1 MDVSHP
7 ADPPRPSD
15 ARDST
20 EAPSTNVHEF
30 VRPFDPMSSE
40 AESQYNAVVR
50 RVNRV
55 RAMRSRNDRERLE
68 LERQFVENDLTVR
81 TGPRTGLPL
90 SVRGRRQR
98 IRRLF
103 ELAVEA
109 QRLENEEGFSV
120 LALERMNNELDLW
133 ASDTYGP

>member
-7 ADPPRPSD
+7 ADPPRTCD

-20 EAPSTNVHEF
+20 EALSSNVHEF
-30 VRPFDPMSSE
+30 VRPFDPMSRE
-40 AESQYNAVVR
+40 AESQYDAVVR

-55 RAMRSRNDRERLE
+55 RALRSRNDRERLE
-68 LERQFVENDLTVR
+68 LERQFVENDLTV
-81 TGPRTGLPL
+81 TAGPRTGLPL

-98 IRRLF
+98 IRRLLD
-103 ELAVEA
+103 LAAEA
-109 QRLENEEGFSV
+109 QRLESEESFSV
-120 LALERMNNELDLW
+120 RALDRMNNALDRW